1 MMMVPDRDWP
11 VTIPIRVGI
20 GNLVRR
26 HMDMSRV
33 MTASRVMIVI
43 CFDQGDSGPIGCMG
57 EIVLRLRH
65 AMQVHGRQE
74 GDAHT
79 DAEVA

>member
-1 MMMVPDRDWP
+1 MVMPDRDWP
-11 VTIPIRVGI
+11 VTVPIRAGI
-20 GNLVRR
+20 GSLLRS
-26 HMDMSRV
+26 HMDMSGV
-33 MTASRVMIVI
+33 MIASRVMIII
-43 CFDQGDSGPIGCMG
+43 CVDQGDSGPIGCMG
-57 EIVLRLRH
+57 EVVLRPRH